1 MVFDEVFAE
10 PDEDAGAVDWDEVCG
25 CGVEEEDELPAF
37 VAIARALWAIWAE
50 EREEE
55 PVGWEEVLK
64 EDWARNAARK
74 LARNGLL
81 VDMVV
86 VGVMFVSL
94 CLSIH
99 THSRSLS
106 LCVCRRVVN
115 SEWGDQ
121 REDPTLYRRTGYGPI
136 GVLAGEIPKARTLQS
151 GAGHYGHDVAGEF
164 GR

>member
-1 MVFDEVFAE
+1 MVVVLDEVFAE
-10 PDEDAGAVDWDEVCG
+10 LDEDAGAVGWDEACG
-25 CGVEEEDELPAF
+25 CWVEEDELPAF

-86 VGVMFVSL
+86 GVMFVCL
-94 CLSIH
+94 CLPLH

-106 LCVCRRVVN
+106 VDVRWMV
-115 SEWGDQ
+115 SEWGSA
-121 REDPTLYRRTGYGPI
+121 RRP
-136 GVLAGEIPKARTLQS
+136 
-151 GAGHYGHDVAGEF
+151 DVI
-164 GR
+164 

>member
-1 MVFDEVFAE
+1 MVVVLEEVFAE
-10 PDEDAGAVDWDEVCG
+10 PDEDAGAVGWDEVCG
-25 CGVEEEDELPAF
+25 CWVEEDELPAF

-86 VGVMFVSL
+86 GVMFVSGG
-94 CLSIH
+94 CLSVDSH
-99 THSRSLS
+99 TLTFSLS
-106 LCVCRRVVN
+106 VCVCV
-115 SEWGDQ
+115 Q
-121 REDPTLYRRTGYGPI
+121 TC
-136 GVLAGEIPKARTLQS
+136 GE
-151 GAGHYGHDVAGEF
+151 Y
-164 GR
+164 